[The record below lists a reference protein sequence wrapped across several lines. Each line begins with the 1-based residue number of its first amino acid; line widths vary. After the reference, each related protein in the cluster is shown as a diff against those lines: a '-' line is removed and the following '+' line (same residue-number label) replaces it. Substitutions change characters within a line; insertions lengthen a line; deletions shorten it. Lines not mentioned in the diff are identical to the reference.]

1 MEMKDP
7 EMRKNPERLAWV
19 ILTTAFI
26 TFCFLVVSIPL
37 SIRWYIVN
45 ATLMHE
51 TSLSAIRGTV
61 QVQEPDANAPIAV
74 TTTKDDVPEGSIIT
88 TDATSQAFV
97 EFFEDSTLHL
107 YNETQVIIHKTQ
119 SPRFGLSSKPNTIVL
134 EVTGGR
140 VRIRVAPSME
150 SLLNFQVQTPHAAV
164 ELEEDGSYSV
174 EVSSE
179 EFHLTVRDG
188 QAKVTAMGKMVE
200 LGQGERTTVPIGRDP
215 IGPLPAERDLITNGD
230 FKEPLTVG
238 WEAYHEQDNPEE
250 VSGKAEILIM
260 GDRQAV
266 RFWRMG
272 KAAGHGETGII
283 QVIDKDV
290 RDFTSL
296 ELHISVRL
304 LDQSLPGAGMLSSE
318 FPVMVRLDYKDAYGN
333 DNFWTYG
340 FYFQDPLEN
349 WRIKKGEKI
358 PRYVWYPY
366 ESPNLMEE
374 LGDVKPA
381 FIKPAFITSVRVYAS
396 GWDYQSMASEVQLL
410 AKE

>member
-1 MEMKDP
+1 MSLK
-7 EMRKNPERLAWV
+7 KNPERLAWIV
-19 ILTTAFI
+19 LSMAFA
-26 TFCFLVVSIPL
+26 TFCFLAAGIPL
-37 SIRWYIVN
+37 GIRWYIIN
-45 ATLMHE
+45 ATQVHE
-51 TSLSAIRGTV
+51 TSLSAVRGTV
-61 QVQEPDANAPIAV
+61 QVQEPEADVPFAV
-74 TTTKDDVPEGSIIT
+74 TGTKDDVLVEST
-88 TDATSQAFV
+88 VKTDATSQAFL

-107 YNETQVIIHKTQ
+107 YNKTRVIIHRAQ
-119 SPRFGLSSKPNTIVL
+119 SPRFSFSSKPNTIIL

-140 VRIRVAPSME
+140 VRIGVAPSMV
-150 SLLNFQVQTPHAAV
+150 SPLKFQVQTPHAAV

-188 QAKVTAMGKMVE
+188 RAKVIAMGKTVE
-200 LGQGERTTVPIGRDP
+200 LGRGERTTVEIGREP
-215 IGPLPAERDLITNGD
+215 LGPLPAERDLIVNGD
-230 FKEPLTVG
+230 FKEPLAVG
-238 WEAYHEQDNPEE
+238 WEVYHEQIDPEE
-250 VSGKAEILIM
+250 VSGKAEILIV

-272 KAAGHGETGII
+272 KAANHGETGIT

-304 LDQSLPGAGMLSSE
+304 LNQSLPGAGMLSSE
-318 FPVMVRLDYKDAYGN
+318 FPVMVHLDYKDAYGN

-340 FYFQDPLEN
+340 FYFKDPIAN
-349 WRIKKGEKI
+349 WQISDGEKT
-358 PRYVWYPY
+358 PHSVWYPY

-374 LGDVKPA
+374 LDVKPA
-381 FIKPAFITSVRVYAS
+381 TITSIRVYAS
-396 GWDYQSMASEVQLL
+396 GWDYQSMASQVQLL

>member
-1 MEMKDP
+1 MEVKGS
-7 EMRKNPERLAWV
+7 EMRKNPERLAWI
-19 ILTTAFI
+19 ILSTAFA
-26 TFCFLVVSIPL
+26 TFCFLVLSIPL
-37 SIRWYIVN
+37 GIHWYVIN
-45 ATLMHE
+45 APQVHK
-51 TSLSAIRGTV
+51 TSLAAVRGTV
-61 QVQEPDANAPIAV
+61 QVQEPEADVPFAV
-74 TTTKDDVPEGSIIT
+74 TDTKDDVPEGSTIT

-107 YNETQVIIHKTQ
+107 YNKTQVIIHKTQ

-140 VRIRVAPSME
+140 VRIGVAPSME
-150 SLLNFQVQTPHAAV
+150 SSLNFQVQSPHAAV
-164 ELEEDGSYSV
+164 ELEKDGSYSV

-179 EFHLTVRDG
+179 EFQLTVSDG
-188 QAKVTAMGKMVE
+188 QAKVMAMGKMVE
-200 LGQGERTTVPIGRDP
+200 LGQGERTTVEIGGEP
-215 IGPLPAERDLITNGD
+215 LGPLPAERDLIVNGD

-238 WEAYHEQDNPEE
+238 WGDYHTQIDPKE
-250 VSGKAEILIM
+250 VSGKAEILVV

-272 KAAGHGETGII
+272 KAANHGETGII

-318 FPVMVRLDYKDAYGN
+318 FPVMVRLAYKDAYGN

-340 FYFQDPLEN
+340 FYFQDPIAN
-349 WRIKKGEKI
+349 WQILDGEKI
-358 PRYVWYPY
+358 PRFVWYPY

-374 LGDVKPA
+374 LDVKPA
-381 FIKPAFITSVRVYAS
+381 TITSIRVYAS

>member
-1 MEMKDP
+1 
-7 EMRKNPERLAWV
+7 MRKNPDRLAWT
-19 ILTTAFI
+19 ILSTAFAI
-26 TFCFLVVSIPL
+26 FCFLVLSIPL
-37 SIRWYIVN
+37 GIRWYVIN
-45 ATLMHE
+45 ATQVHQ
-51 TSLSAIRGTV
+51 TSLAAVRGTV
-61 QVQEPDANAPIAV
+61 QVQEPEADVPFAV
-74 TTTKDDVPEGSIIT
+74 TTTKDDVPEGSTIT

-107 YNETQVIIHKTQ
+107 YNKTQVIIHETQ
-119 SPRFGLSSKPNTIVL
+119 SPRFGLSSKPDTIVL

-140 VRIRVAPSME
+140 VRIGVAPPME
-150 SLLNFQVQTPHAAV
+150 SPLNFQVQTPHAAV

-188 QAKVTAMGKMVE
+188 YAKVIAMGKMVE
-200 LGQGERTTVPIGRDP
+200 LGQGERTTVEVGKAPL
-215 IGPLPAERDLITNGD
+215 GPLPAERDLIINGD

-250 VSGKAEILIM
+250 VSGKAEILIA
-260 GDRQAV
+260 GDRPAV

-304 LDQSLPGAGMLSSE
+304 LDQSLAGGGTRSSE
-318 FPVMVRLDYKDAYGN
+318 FPIIVRLDYKDPNGN

-340 FYFQDPLEN
+340 FYFQDPIEN
-349 WRIKKGEKI
+349 WPITDGEKI
-358 PRYVWYPY
+358 PRLVWYPY
-366 ESPNLMEE
+366 ESPNLMEQ

-381 FIKPAFITSVRVYAS
+381 VIKSIRIYAS
-396 GWDYQSMASEVQLL
+396 GWDYQSMASQVQLL